1 MHSMSTEANPPNTAE
16 PSATPSA
23 SPSSPPASGP
33 PPEFRFTSDANVPA
47 WAQGKTASEVL
58 NLAQQMEQALRN
70 TQPPPPPSQPAYAPP
85 TGMPSD
91 DEFLVRPREAT
102 TRVAEQLFA
111 EKLAPALAGMQGMAS
126 MFATNQRM
134 FAEGKFPE
142 EFRKYGPEIDTLMA
156 QATPEQRTFDNY
168 EKVVTFIRGKHMDE
182 IAAERAQRLV
192 AQGGFGERSGG
203 AGLAGT
209 AQSSGV
215 DFAKLPQ
222 GVGKIA
228 ERVGLTEA
236 MVRDFCK
243 ANNMTPEQWMQQ
255 ALNEQVVTS
264 TAPFSFEL
272 KDEKLGVRRGF
283 GS

>member
-1 MHSMSTEANPPNTAE
+1 
-16 PSATPSA
+16 
-23 SPSSPPASGP
+23 
-33 PPEFRFTSDANVPA
+33 VPT
-47 WAQGKTASEVL
+47 WAQGKTAGEVL
-58 NLAQQMEQALRN
+58 NLAQQMEQALRS
-70 TQPPPPPSQPAYAPP
+70 TQAPAPPPPAATYPP
-85 TGMPSD
+85 PVAGYPSD

-102 TRVAEQLFA
+102 ARVAEQLFA
-111 EKLAPALAGMQGMAS
+111 DRMAPALAGMQGMAS

-142 EFRKYGPEIDTLMA
+142 EFRKYGPEIDALMV

-192 AQGGFGERSGG
+192 AQGGLGERSGG
-203 AGLAGT
+203 TGLAGT
-209 AQSSGV
+209 PQTSGV

-222 GVGKIA
+222 GIGKIA
-228 ERVGLTEA
+228 ERVGLTEV

-264 TAPFSFEL
+264 TAPFSFEIR
-272 KDEKLGVRRGF
+272 DDKLGVRRGF
-283 GS
+283 DS